1 MNYFWADLAELVEK
15 ILPETFGGL
24 SVDYQLAEEEDAAGQ
39 TRLVLRIHPR
49 VGPIDEMAA
58 AALLRRELGRG
69 SWEKE
74 FQARVWERAGTLR
87 VWREAPVAS
96 ARGKILALEVPNRL

>member
-1 MNYFWADLAELVEK
+1 
-15 ILPETFGGL
+15 
-24 SVDYQLAEEEDAAGQ
+24 
-39 TRLVLRIHPR
+39 
-49 VGPIDEMAA
+49 MAA